1 MNSQFIHSLD
11 MLDKE
16 KKLPSLKKPLNQME
30 PPKKRRK
37 EPNEIFEK
45 FNKKNNIS
53 KKKTK

>member
-16 KKLPSLKKPLNQME
+16 KKLPNLKKSLNQME

-37 EPNEIFEK
+37 EPSEIFEK

>member
-1 MNSQFIHSLD
+1 MNSQFIHPLNI
-11 MLDKE
+11 LDKE
-16 KKLPSLKKPLNQME
+16 KKLPSLKKSLNQME

-37 EPNEIFEK
+37 EPSEIFEK

>member
-1 MNSQFIHSLD
+1 MNSQFIHPLNI
-11 MLDKE
+11 LDKE
-16 KKLPSLKKPLNQME
+16 KKLPNLKKSLNQME

-37 EPNEIFEK
+37 EPSEIFEK